1 MSIQNNKAI
10 IKELAAAYEKENK
23 SRNRIL
29 VLAIT
34 ISIFL
39 LYSSFSIASGKIQA
53 DYLLD
58 VRGMGTIATVSLENG
73 SSRQYEKMKSLPYL
87 KAVGIKQIAALFF
100 LIRMHMRRLCVRHI
114 QM

>member
-39 LYSSFSIASGKIQA
+39 LYSSF
-53 DYLLD
+53 
-58 VRGMGTIATVSLENG
+58 
-73 SSRQYEKMKSLPYL
+73 
-87 KAVGIKQIAALFF
+87 
-100 LIRMHMRRLCVRHI
+100 
-114 QM
+114 